1 MFMRWPFQVLVV
13 LFIFF
18 PGACHA
24 QEAGQPRYAPGE
36 VLVKFQENVSREA
49 ALSLHEQVGSK
60 VIKRLKRINVDLVRI
75 PEGWTVEKAI
85 RVYQA
90 DPGVVYAEPN
100 YTRSIQVKPREGG
113 ISYPNHPKK

>member
-1 MFMRWPFQVLVV
+1 MFMSWPFRVLVV
-13 LFIFF
+13 LLIFF

-24 QEAGQPRYAPGE
+24 QEAGQPSYVPGE

-49 ALSLHEQVGSK
+49 AQSLHEQVGSK

-85 RVYQA
+85 EVYQA
-90 DPGVVYAEPN
+90 DPGVEYAEPN
-100 YTRSIQVKPREGG
+100 YIRRIQ
-113 ISYPNHPKK
+113 